1 MNSKDHFL
9 LPLTVVA
16 LMPFVSAQAQTDSRD
31 ETADDVPIEV
41 ITIVGEDEVSRL
53 TPQGAQTGGVFGGDK
68 PVIEVPRSLTPL
80 SSALIEDAAMMDLN
94 DLNRLVPNTFSA
106 SGFNSASLPTIRGQ
120 LGEVFTNGLRR
131 QGGNNG
137 FGIPLSF
144 NSVEQMDVAKGMPPV
159 ILGTT
164 QRTGGFL
171 NVQSKRPDIEQKQG
185 RVSVSAG
192 RWEEYRG
199 QIDVST
205 PIEKGRS
212 GLRVSYERRDEGSFY
227 DFSQYDSDNLF
238 VAGRWLLN
246 NGGEFNTSFEYFD
259 VDFTDNAGINRPTQD
274 LIDHGIY
281 ITGQGEQPNGSQ
293 VPGPGAVISPTG
305 EVVIPR
311 NRVLTDPDN
320 ISTAETFIWHG
331 TYEQALSANLRLVNR
346 SYYESMSRDN
356 IAKNSF
362 VEIIDSAKTAENRVE
377 LHYDLSA
384 DQRLIGGV
392 NVRYNSVL
400 GYSQF
405 TTEADN
411 PSDLTGPIANRRIPL
426 TDAQKE
432 RFVELRP
439 GLFVSPGG
447 QYDLNNDGAGDYNL
461 SDTTDSVS
469 WQTGLFAQHEIDFTD
484 EWRLTTGLRGDW
496 YDVDARDPLAPEG
509 VTAAQDSIH
518 EFLKAGEVNLLYR
531 PAADWSLYA
540 TAAYAESTSNSMGGG
555 NVLGADNRISQ
566 QNFATENT
574 LYEVGV
580 KWAPAGTRWYA
591 DATLFEQTRS
601 LRNRDGSNTGIK
613 TQGAETQV
621 YFTAER
627 WRANAGLTYLD
638 ARYDNSAA
646 SQGTRQV
653 ADAFDDSRPDI
664 IEGTGVG
671 SPNFTAFPPSTRRVQ
686 GLPRVSA
693 NLSGRYQL
701 TSQWAVGADGVYTE
715 SYPLDYLGTVMIRD
729 QFQLNT
735 HLRYALNA
743 QTEVRL
749 DVLNATDEEN
759 WSPVFEGGYFGAT
772 LAMPSLPRHWR
783 VSVRHNF

>member
-1 MNSKDHFL
+1 MNYKDQL
-9 LPLTVVA
+9 LFPLTVLA
-16 LMPFVSAQAQTDSRD
+16 LIPFSSTQAQGSPSND
-31 ETADDVPIEV
+31 ADADQPIEV
-41 ITIVGEDEVSRL
+41 ITIVGEDDVSLL

-68 PVIEVPRSLTPL
+68 PVSEVPRSLTPL
-80 SSALIEDAAMMDLN
+80 SENLIQDAAMTDLN
-94 DLNRLVPNTFSA
+94 DLNRLVPSTFSA

-144 NSVEQMDVAKGMPPV
+144 NSVEQLDVAKGMPPV

-171 NVQSKRPDIEQKQG
+171 NVQSKRPDIEQKRG
-185 RVSVSAG
+185 RISASAG
-192 RWEEYRG
+192 RWDEYRG

-205 PIEKGRS
+205 PIDEGRS

-227 DFSQYDSDNLF
+227 DFSHYESDNLF
-238 VAGRWLLN
+238 VAGRWLLD
-246 NGGEFNTSFEYFD
+246 NGGEFNTSVEYFD

-274 LIDHGIY
+274 LIDDGLY
-281 ITGQGEQPNGSQ
+281 VTGQGEQPNGSQ

-311 NRVLTDPDN
+311 NRVMTDPEN

-331 TYEQALSANLRLVNR
+331 TYEQPLSADLRVVNR
-346 SYYESMSRDN
+346 SYFESMSRDN
-356 IAKNSF
+356 IAQNSF
-362 VEIIDSAKTAENRVE
+362 VEIIDSAKTAENRFE
-377 LHYDLSA
+377 LHYDVSA
-384 DQRLIGGV
+384 DQRLISGI

-411 PSDLTGPIANRRIPL
+411 PSDLTGPIENRRIPL
-426 TDAQKE
+426 TEAQQE

-439 GLFVSPGG
+439 GLLVSPGG
-447 QYDLNNDGAGDYNL
+447 QYDLDNDGAGDYNL

-469 WQTGLFAQHEIDFTD
+469 WQTGLFAQHEIDFSD

-496 YDVDARDPLAPEG
+496 YDVEARDPLAPQG
-509 VTAAQDSIH
+509 VTPAQDSIN
-518 EFLKAGEVNLLYR
+518 EFLKAGEINLLYR
-531 PAADWSLYA
+531 PAEAWSLYA

-555 NVLGADNRISQ
+555 NVLGADNRISR

-574 LYEVGV
+574 LYEVGA
-580 KWAPAGTRWYA
+580 KWAPPGARWYA
-591 DATLFEQTRS
+591 DAALFEQTRS

-613 TQGAETQV
+613 TEGAEAQIYYTG
-621 YFTAER
+621 ER
-627 WRANAGLTYLD
+627 WRANGGLTYLD

-646 SQGTRQV
+646 SQGTGQV

-671 SPNFTAFPPSTRRVQ
+671 SPNFTSFAPSTRRVQ
-686 GLPRVSA
+686 GQPRVSA
-693 NLSGRYQL
+693 NVSARYQL
-701 TSQWAVGADGVYTE
+701 SSQWAVGADGIYTE

-735 HLRYALNA
+735 HLRFTLDA
-743 QTEVRL
+743 QTEIRL
-749 DVLNATDEEN
+749 DVLNATDERN

-772 LAMPSLPRHWR
+772 LAMPSLPRQWR
-783 VSVRHNF
+783 LSVRHHF